1 MSSRRVVAAGSS
13 SSQCDSSRT
22 VTAHA
27 PGASST
33 ALAQQDPGLSTDL
46 ERSFSAWMQAP
57 HNRDSGLSCG
67 RGANAGHQTVSMLPG
82 VELINSF
89 VDGLAQSLRADAANA
104 NAGAANPTKGLS
116 CRLPEH
122 LLRTPE
128 HFLHTG
134 FASRSDRR

>member
-1 MSSRRVVAAGSS
+1 M
-13 SSQCDSSRT
+13 
-22 VTAHA
+22 HA

-33 ALAQQDPGLSTDL
+33 ASAQHDPGISTDF
-46 ERSFSAWMQAP
+46 ERSVSAWMQAP
-57 HNRDSGLSCG
+57 HYQNSGLPCR
-67 RGANAGHQTVSMLPG
+67 RGANSGHQTVSMLPG
-82 VELINSF
+82 AELINSF

-116 CRLPEH
+116 CRLPGH

-134 FASRSDRR
+134 FASGSDRR